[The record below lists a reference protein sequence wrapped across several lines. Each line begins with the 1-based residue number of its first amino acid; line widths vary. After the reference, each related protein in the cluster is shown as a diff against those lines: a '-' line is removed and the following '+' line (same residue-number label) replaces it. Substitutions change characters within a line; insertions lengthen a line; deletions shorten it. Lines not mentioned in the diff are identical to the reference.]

1 MTTRINVSRAHRVQS
16 ALWIVVMLLVSGV
29 VSGRTIQASRCPD
42 RGAEPKGT
50 VSVQTS
56 LSAAAQAA
64 PGDRMLPATLFASTG
79 VDLEVRIWNVRIG
92 FPWLKSLPVTPGR
105 RIVVSL
111 WEADPDR

>member
-1 MTTRINVSRAHRVQS
+1 MTTRSNVSRAHRVQS
-16 ALWIVVMLLVSGV
+16 AMWIVVMLLVSSV

-42 RGAEPKGT
+42 QKGA
-50 VSVQTS
+50 VHVQTAS
-56 LSAAAQAA
+56 GAAQAWS
-64 PGDRMLPATLFASTG
+64 GDRALPDMLSASTG

-111 WEADPDR
+111 WEPEPDR

>member
-1 MTTRINVSRAHRVQS
+1 MTTRINVSRAYRVQS
-16 ALWIVVMLLVSGV
+16 ALWIVVMLLVSGL

-42 RGAEPKGT
+42 KGAESKGT
-50 VSVQTS
+50 VSVQT

-64 PGDRMLPATLFASTG
+64 PADKVLPATLFASTG

-92 FPWLKSLPVTPGR
+92 FPWLKSLPLTPGR

-111 WEADPDR
+111 WDADPDR

>member
-16 ALWIVVMLLVSGV
+16 AMWIVVMLLVSSV
-29 VSGRTIQASRCPD
+29 VSGRTIQASRCSD
-42 RGAEPKGT
+42 QKAT
-50 VSVQTS
+50 VTVQTAA
-56 LSAAAQAA
+56 AAAQAWS
-64 PGDRMLPATLFASTG
+64 GDRALPNSLSTSAG

-111 WEADPDR
+111 WETEPDR

>member
-16 ALWIVVMLLVSGV
+16 AMWIVVMLLVSSV
-29 VSGRTIQASRCPD
+29 VSGRTIQASKCQDQKAP
-42 RGAEPKGT
+42 
-50 VSVQTS
+50 VSIQTTS
-56 LSAAAQAA
+56 WATQATS
-64 PGDRMLPATLFASTG
+64 GDRALPVDVSASAG

-111 WEADPDR
+111 WDATPDR